1 MKLIENIMVALRSLR
16 GNLVRAF
23 LTLMMIAF
31 GIMALVGILTAIDQ
45 VIYSL
50 NDNFASLGA
59 NSFSIRPAGQ
69 GLRGEGQKRADMIS
83 YKQALQF
90 KENFEDTAPTS
101 INLNCGGSKVVRY
114 KDEQTDPTFA
124 LSGID
129 ENYFVNRGINISNGR
144 GFTINEVSG
153 GDNVAIV
160 GSDVVKELY
169 KDSNDEA
176 LGKQVIVDNKRYF
189 IIGIVESRGKS
200 NRDSEDK
207 SVFIPLYTAKRFYG
221 SPNLNYRVEVAVQ
234 TQQEM
239 DATIAAATGVFRP
252 IRGLKAAQK
261 NDFEIRKS
269 DGLVQ
274 LIKENTVSLRSGAV
288 AIGLMTLLGAAIGL
302 MNIMLVSVTERTR
315 EIGVRKALGAKNKNI
330 LVQFLTEAIVMC
342 QIGGFVGVVLALLVG
357 LLISHFAGG
366 GFVMPWGWIALAVF
380 VSFVTG
386 LLAGIIPAR
395 KAAKMDPIE
404 SLRYE

>member
-1 MKLIENIMVALRSLR
+1 MNLMENILIALRSLR

-59 NSFSIRPAGQ
+59 NTFSIRPAGR
-69 GLRGEGQKRADMIS
+69 GVRGEGEKQADMIS
-83 YKQALQF
+83 YNQAMQF
-90 KENFEDTAPTS
+90 KSNFNDKAATS
-101 INLNCGGSKVVRY
+101 VYLGCGGSKVIRY
-114 KDEQTDPTFA
+114 KEEKTDPTFSIA
-124 LSGID
+124 GID
-129 ENYFVNRGINISNGR
+129 ENYLLNRGIDVSAGR
-144 GFTINEVSG
+144 AFSLKEVSS
-153 GDNVAIV
+153 GDNLAVV
-160 GSDVVKELY
+160 GNDIVKELFGGQ
-169 KDSNDEA
+169 NEEA
-176 LGKQVIVDNKRYF
+176 LGKQVIVDNRRYF
-189 IIGIVESRGKS
+189 IVGVVESRGKS
-200 NRDSEDK
+200 NGSSEDK
-207 SVFIPLYTAKRFYG
+207 SVFIPIYTAKRFYG
-221 SPNLNYRVEVAVQ
+221 SPRMNYRVEVAVRS
-234 TQQEM
+234 QEEM
-239 DATIAAATGVFRP
+239 EGTIAAATGAFRP

-274 LIKENTVSLRSGAV
+274 IIKENTVSLRGGAV

-330 LVQFLTEAIVMC
+330 LLQFLTEAIVMC
-342 QIGGFVGVVLALLVG
+342 QIGGLVGIFMALLVG
-357 LLISHFAGG
+357 LLIAHFAGG
-366 GFVMPWGWIALAVF
+366 SFVMPWAWIGLAIMI
-380 VSFVTG
+380 SLITG

>member
-1 MKLIENIMVALRSLR
+1 MKLMENILVALRSLR

-59 NSFSIRPAGQ
+59 NTFSIRPTGS
-69 GLRGEGQKRADMIS
+69 GVRGERDKQAQVIT
-83 YKQALQF
+83 YKQAMQF
-90 KENFEDTAPTS
+90 KSSFNEKAPTS
-101 INLNCGGSKVVRY
+101 VYLGCGSSKVIRFEEE
-114 KDEQTDPTFA
+114 KTDPTFSIA
-124 LSGID
+124 GID
-129 ENYFVNRGINISNGR
+129 ENYFLNRGIDVSFGR
-144 GFTINEVSG
+144 SFSLKEVSS
-153 GDNVAIV
+153 GDNLAVV
-160 GSDVVKELY
+160 GADIVKELF
-169 KDSNDEA
+169 DGRNEEA
-176 LGKQVIVDNKRYF
+176 VGKQVIVDNKRYF
-189 IIGIVESRGKS
+189 VIGVVESRGKS
-200 NRDSEDK
+200 NNSSEDK
-207 SVFIPLYTAKRFYG
+207 SVYIPIYTAKRFYG
-221 SPNLNYRVEVAVQ
+221 SPKMNYRIEVAVRSQ
-234 TQQEM
+234 EEM
-239 DATIAAATGVFRP
+239 DGTIAAATGAFRP
-252 IRGLKAAQK
+252 IRGLKAAEK
-261 NDFEIRKS
+261 NDFELRKS

-274 LIKENTVSLRSGAV
+274 LIRENTVSLRGGAV

-342 QIGGFVGVVLALLVG
+342 QIGGFVGVFMALIVG
-357 LLISHFAGG
+357 LLIAHFAGG
-366 GFVMPWGWIALAVF
+366 SFVMPWAWIGLAIF
-380 VSFVTG
+380 VSLITG

-395 KAAKMDPIE
+395 KAARMDPIE